1 MNLSQLKKAFSPL
14 AEIGSLRK
22 EVEVFGLSLTL
33 RTLNA
38 REDAEIQKALAIL
51 REDEDTTTMEYLDLF
66 RKEALSRAIVRVGDL
81 NLDQEYI
88 ETGDLLADG
97 TSVKVKK
104 IEAVSDILDDLS
116 RAVANELFTQLTD
129 LTSEAEDA
137 VSKLVPQRKDLE
149 EEKKV
154 LEARIVEINQAQ
166 NIEESDELAQGMTKK
181 VSEYSEALQDMDK

>member
-1 MNLSQLKKAFSPL
+1 MNLSQLKKAFEPL

-22 EVEVFGLSLTL
+22 NIEVFGLSLTL
-33 RTLNA
+33 RTLTA
-38 REDAEIQKALAIL
+38 REDAEIQKSLALL

-66 RKEALSRAIVRVGDL
+66 RKEALSRAIIRVGDF
-81 NLDQEYI
+81 NLDREYI
-88 ETGDLLADG
+88 ETGETLADG
-97 TSVKVKK
+97 TPVKVKK

-116 RAVANELFTQLTD
+116 RSVANELFTQLTD

-154 LEARIVEINQAQ
+154 LEARIAEINQAQ
-166 NIEESDELAQGMTKK
+166 NMEESDELAKGMTKK

>member
-1 MNLSQLKKAFSPL
+1 MNLSQLKKAFEPL

-22 EVEVFGLSLTL
+22 DIEVFGLSLTL
-33 RTLNA
+33 RTLTA
-38 REDAEIQKALAIL
+38 REDAEIQKSLALL

-66 RKEALSRAIVRVGDL
+66 RKEALSRAIIRVGDL

-97 TSVKVKK
+97 TPVKVKK

-116 RAVANELFTQLTD
+116 RSVANELFTQLTD

-154 LEARIVEINQAQ
+154 LEARIAEINQAQ
-166 NIEESDELAQGMTKK
+166 NIEESDELAKGMTKK

>member
-1 MNLSQLKKAFSPL
+1 MNLSQLKKAFEPL

-22 EVEVFGLSLTL
+22 DIEVFGLSLTL
-33 RTLNA
+33 RTLTA
-38 REDAEIQKALAIL
+38 REDAEIQKSLALL

-66 RKEALSRAIVRVGDL
+66 RKEALSRAIIRVGDL
-81 NLDQEYI
+81 TLDQEYI

-97 TSVKVKK
+97 TPVKVKK

-116 RAVANELFTQLTD
+116 RSVANELFTQLTD

-154 LEARIVEINQAQ
+154 LEARIAEINQAQ
-166 NIEESDELAQGMTKK
+166 NIEESDELAKGMTKK